1 MQRIT
6 TYFAKLPHQRM
17 LWLLVVLLALLPIA
31 KTFQTNAHGFDERS
45 FDQLIKH
52 RVWGPPADPQ
62 IVIVDIDEHSL
73 EQMRKEFGRWPW
85 PRETLAAALDWLNQK
100 GAHAIVFDILFA
112 DADTLNPASDMAFAD
127 SVKQSNNSYFPI
139 LRLNP
144 VNDGI
149 SEVKAHEL
157 RGFTQPLSESSSKAS
172 PTLAVVAPTFEA
184 IIQSGRMGYHN
195 IYADED
201 GVNRFYRLWEIKDD
215 WKLWSLPARI
225 ALDLG
230 WPLPAEPKQLI
241 HYTQDKNAYTR
252 VSFSEVWNLSQ
263 SSKGLAADTRFQN
276 AIVVI
281 GSTATSLFDVKVTPI
296 DTTHPGVMILA
307 NVIDNLK
314 DQRFLKLAPTWM
326 QLLVAWASLGLVVWV
341 STRIR
346 EDQMKWAAPIA
357 PALFMA
363 LGFISLHTG
372 SNFYLDLA
380 QPASSALL
388 FFTVW
393 ALYLNWRNQFFGRI
407 AQPKAKSDTHWQSSA
422 VLQIDFASTSM
433 QTVLD
438 ALVCEAENTSIIR
451 IGALHQ
457 PPQESIGLVHV
468 LSDLS
473 ANELNHKLNA
483 ITTPPIQTWTGSAQV
498 QTLNSDQFWN
508 KVWADIHQAQQ
519 HWSNP

>member
-1 MQRIT
+1 MEHVKDF
-6 TYFAKLPHQRM
+6 FAKLPHRRM
-17 LWLLVVLLALLPIA
+17 LWALVVLLALLPIA
-31 KTFQTNAHGFDERS
+31 KISQTNANSFDERS

-100 GAHAIVFDILFA
+100 GARAVVFDILFA
-112 DADTLNPASDMAFAD
+112 DADTLNATSDIAFAD
-127 SVKQSNNSYFPI
+127 SVTQSHNSYFPI

-144 VNDGI
+144 INDKV
-149 SEVKAHEL
+149 SEVKAHQL
-157 RGFTQPLSESSSKAS
+157 IGFTKPMSDSSSKVS

-225 ALDLG
+225 ALDQG
-230 WPLPAEPKQLI
+230 WSLPDEPRQLI

-263 SSKGLAADTRFQN
+263 NSKGLAADARFQN

-314 DQRFLKLAPTWM
+314 NQRFLKLVPTWM
-326 QLLVAWASLGLVVWV
+326 QLLVAWISLGVVVWV
-341 STRIR
+341 STYIR

-357 PALFMA
+357 PALFMG

-372 SNFYLDLA
+372 SNFYFDLA
-380 QPASSALL
+380 QTASSALL
-388 FFTVW
+388 FFTIW
-393 ALYLNWRNQFFGRI
+393 AIYLNLRNQFFGRM
-407 AQPKAKSDTHWQSSA
+407 AQPKAQSKTNWQSSA
-422 VLQIDFASTSM
+422 VLQVDFASCSM
-433 QTVLD
+433 QMVLD
-438 ALVCEAENTSIIR
+438 ALAHKSTHTSIIR

-457 PPQESIGLVHV
+457 PPQESSGLVHV
-468 LSDLS
+468 LSELS
-473 ANELNHKLNA
+473 ADELKQKFNA
-483 ITTPPIQTWTGSAQV
+483 IATPLIQTWTGSAQM

-508 KVWADIHQAQQ
+508 KVWADIQQAQQ

>member
-1 MQRIT
+1 MERIKDF
-6 TYFAKLPHQRM
+6 FAKQPHRHM
-17 LWLLVVLLALLPIA
+17 LWALIVLLALLPVA
-31 KTFQTNAHGFDERS
+31 KIFQTNALGFDERS

-52 RVWGPPADPQ
+52 RLWGPSADPQ

-73 EQMRKEFGRWPW
+73 EQMRKEYGRWPW
-85 PRETLAAALDWLNQK
+85 PRETLAATMDWLNQK
-100 GAHAIVFDILFA
+100 GARAVVFDILFA
-112 DADTLNPASDMAFAD
+112 DADTLNTASDVAFVD
-127 SVKQSNNSYFPI
+127 SVKQSSNSYFPI

-144 VNDGI
+144 LNDGI
-149 SEVKAHEL
+149 SQVKANEL
-157 RGFTQPLSESSSKAS
+157 SGFAQPMSNASTKAS

-184 IIQSGRMGYHN
+184 IVQSGRMGYHN

-201 GVNRFYRLWEIKDD
+201 GVNRFYRLWEVKEG

-225 ALDLG
+225 ALDQG
-230 WPLPAEPKQLI
+230 WPLPAEPRQLI
-241 HYTQDKNAYTR
+241 HYTQDTNAYTR

-263 SSKGLAADTRFQN
+263 SSKGLTADARFEN

-296 DTTHPGVMILA
+296 DITHPGVMILA

-314 DQRFLKLAPTWM
+314 NQRFLKLAPAGM
-326 QLLVAWASLGLVVWV
+326 QLLVAWLSLGVVVWV

-357 PALFMA
+357 PAFFMG

-372 SNFYLDLA
+372 SDFYLDLA

-388 FFTVW
+388 FFTAW
-393 ALYLNWRNQFFGRI
+393 AVYLNLRNQFFGRM
-407 AQPKAKSDTHWQSSA
+407 AQPHAQSKTHWQSSA
-422 VLQIDFASTSM
+422 VLQVDFASCSM
-433 QTVLD
+433 QKVLD
-438 ALVCEAENTSIIR
+438 ALAHKSTHTSIIR

-457 PPQESIGLVHV
+457 PPQENLGLVHV
-468 LSDLS
+468 LSELS
-473 ANELNHKLNA
+473 ADELKYKFNA
-483 ITTPPIQTWTGSAQV
+483 IATPLIQTWTGSAQM

-508 KVWADIHQAQQ
+508 KVWADIQQAQQ
-519 HWSNP
+519 QWSNT